1 MVYFAVILIFLGI
14 ALIIFSLWAEKKS
27 LAYSEKLKDFISA
40 AKEYTAAVLDVT
52 GEKGKRAAII
62 QIRIEE
68 QKRTLVHRCTEPF
81 KGDYKRGDRISV
93 YFIEGMPEDRSLIKG
108 DNIYERFI
116 SAEGKYRLSERLGGA
131 VSAVVGIILLIV
143 R

>member
-52 GEKGKRAAII
+52 DEKGKRAAII

-68 QKRTLVHRCTEPF
+68 QRRTLVHRCTEPF

-116 SAEGKYRLSERLGGA
+116 SAEGKYRLAERLCGGA
-131 VSAVVGIILLIV
+131 AAVIGIILLII

>member
-1 MVYFAVILIFLGI
+1 MVYFAVMLIFLGI

-27 LAYSEKLKDFISA
+27 LAYSEELNAFTSA
-40 AKEYTAAVLDVT
+40 AKEYAAAVLDIT
-52 GEKGKRAAII
+52 DEKGKKAAII

-81 KGDYKRGDRISV
+81 KGDYKRGEKISV
-93 YFIEGMPEDRSLIKG
+93 YFIEGMPADRSLIKG
-108 DNIYERFI
+108 DNTYERFI
-116 SAEGKYRLSERLGGA
+116 CAEKKYRLAERLCGGA
-131 VSAVVGIILLIV
+131 AVIIGIVLIIV

>member
-27 LAYSEKLKDFISA
+27 LAYSENLKDFISA

-68 QKRTLVHRCTEPF
+68 QRRTLVHRCTEPF

-116 SAEGKYRLSERLGGA
+116 SAEGKYRLSERLCGA
-131 VSAVVGIILLIV
+131 VSAIVGIILLIV